1 MYQHSEPAQSA
12 HPHGWRSI
20 RYFAYLDRAFRD
32 VRRAMAADPQQI
44 LAGPSGSPGDG
55 ESAPVTELRVRR
67 AGFDLSR
74 DVRMAIGEIEI
85 GMHSARLPLR
95 WEDATRPQLFPML
108 DAVLEIAPVHAGRR
122 TMTQFGLLGHYRPPF
137 GRLGGLADSLAGQRI
152 VVESVEQFLDDL
164 VQRFGAGLPE
174 PEPEGEPEE
183 EPEGDRDVSDRLRRR
198 IVLAAEGLDHSPGG
212 AAGLGLR
219 LLGEA
224 GVRAATVN
232 PDTGLAVVDY
242 DASVTSAAQL
252 IRLLDT
258 EE

>member
-1 MYQHSEPAQSA
+1 MYQHSEPVRSA
-12 HPHGWRSI
+12 HPHGWRAI

-32 VRRAMAADPQQI
+32 VRRALAADPQQI
-44 LAGPSGSPGDG
+44 LAGPSRSPGDG

-67 AGFDLSR
+67 AGFDLTR

-95 WEDATRPQLFPML
+95 WEDATHPQLFPIL

-122 TMTQFGLLGHYRPPF
+122 TMTQLGLRGHYRPPF

-152 VVESVEQFLDDL
+152 VVESVERFLDHFVERL
-164 VQRFGAGLPE
+164 GADLPE
-174 PEPEGEPEE
+174 PEPHGAPEV
-183 EPEGDRDVSDRLRRR
+183 DRDVSDRLRRR
-198 IVLAAEGLDHSPGG
+198 IVLAVEGLDHSPGG

-219 LLGEA
+219 LLGEP
-224 GVRAATVN
+224 GVHAATVN

-242 DASVTSAAQL
+242 DASATSASKL
-252 IRLLDT
+252 IHLLDT